1 MLSKWPCHINN
12 FILLRV
18 LFVNNV
24 QKRLKSLYKSRN
36 KPNIPG
42 RKLFAFVRVVDL
54 FKIWFAVAF
63 IFSFQRTRIMGQMYS
78 PKVPEVSL
86 HKLK

>member
-1 MLSKWPCHINN
+1 MISKWPCYINN
-12 FILLRV
+12 LLMLLRV

-24 QKRLKSLYKSRN
+24 QKRLRSLYKSRY

-63 IFSFQRTRIMGQMYS
+63 IFSFWRTRIMGQIYS
-78 PKVPEVSL
+78 PKVPAVSL
-86 HKLK
+86 H

>member
-1 MLSKWPCHINN
+1 MISKWPCYIND
-12 FILLRV
+12 FMLLRV

-24 QKRLKSLYKSRN
+24 QERLRSLYKSRY

-63 IFSFQRTRIMGQMYS
+63 IFSFWRTRIMGQMYS
-78 PKVPEVSL
+78 PKVPAVSL
-86 HKLK
+86 H